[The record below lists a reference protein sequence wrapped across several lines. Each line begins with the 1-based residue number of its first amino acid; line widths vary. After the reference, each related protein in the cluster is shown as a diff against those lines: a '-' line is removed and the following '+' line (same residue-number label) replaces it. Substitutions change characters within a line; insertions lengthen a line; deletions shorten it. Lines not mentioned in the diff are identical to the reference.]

1 MFIQLTGFGR
11 WTKCQFIC
19 LWWVIFLWI
28 IHSYLIRD
36 TNKKMLKTLYFVWSS
51 GSPLFY
57 LFDFILSERACHGSD
72 EWDSTRSAYRV
83 SLRKK
88 AFSWTQKKDYIGG
101 ICLAIF
107 KTLTLTSDK
116 RNQIYYISFQ
126 TFLNAPPLIH
136 SENILKFIQIRY
148 YSLEWLC
155 IIRFKSEEKP
165 GNPYSCSYLL
175 YLCGPLNF

>member
-1 MFIQLTGFGR
+1 MGDLMEANCSKYPIINVRSWCEYDVFIQLTGFGR

-88 AFSWTQKKDYIGG
+88 GCQQTNSNFINIDYN
-101 ICLAIF
+101 LP
-107 KTLTLTSDK
+107 TYS
-116 RNQIYYISFQ
+116 
-126 TFLNAPPLIH
+126 LIH
-136 SENILKFIQIRY
+136 IFIV
-148 YSLEWLC
+148 
-155 IIRFKSEEKP
+155 
-165 GNPYSCSYLL
+165 
-175 YLCGPLNF
+175 

>member
-19 LWWVIFLWI
+19 LWWVIFLRI

-57 LFDFILSERACHGSD
+57 LFDFILSEQACRGSD

-83 SLRKK
+83 SLRKSQEILGHQTP
-88 AFSWTQKKDYIGG
+88 FSWRNSLWKKCGHIEPSTNRVKESKTNAYCGE
-101 ICLAIF
+101 LFRTKMF
-107 KTLTLTSDK
+107 K
-116 RNQIYYISFQ
+116 RV
-126 TFLNAPPLIH
+126 
-136 SENILKFIQIRY
+136 NINSLK
-148 YSLEWLC
+148 
-155 IIRFKSEEKP
+155 
-165 GNPYSCSYLL
+165 
-175 YLCGPLNF
+175 

>member
-83 SLRKK
+83 SLRKVLRIMPFLSIFYWPTMNVQISFV
-88 AFSWTQKKDYIGG
+88 ARLCHIMTQVSLPRLVIILLCDWSVDENTFLSLI
-101 ICLAIF
+101 IINNI
-107 KTLTLTSDK
+107 LTLWK
-116 RNQIYYISFQ
+116 
-126 TFLNAPPLIH
+126 H
-136 SENILKFIQIRY
+136 SHRDMCVGAN
-148 YSLEWLC
+148 
-155 IIRFKSEEKP
+155 
-165 GNPYSCSYLL
+165 
-175 YLCGPLNF
+175 